1 MVMTNIA
8 TAIEHGHSAIQ
19 FVELPLLTMV
29 DLSILFCKRLP
40 EDTQCH
46 KHREKP
52 NLGMESPSKCWEMVV
67 SPRIIYQEVYSLLD
81 KLYIQLLNKS

>member
-52 NLGMESPSKCWEMVV
+52 NLGMESPSKMLGDGRLPPHNL
-67 SPRIIYQEVYSLLD
+67 SGSL
-81 KLYIQLLNKS
+81 